1 MMRRRLGER
10 LRQNRRRRK
19 RGAAQHA
26 MEFAG
31 CGGRR
36 GRIAGIGR
44 SCIAAAEAEHMPSGE
59 VGALRMGGQR
69 RESREQGLER
79 DGVSRDQPDRGPETP
94 AFDETRHSNPTQQHP
109 YQR

>member
-1 MMRRRLGER
+1 
-10 LRQNRRRRK
+10 
-19 RGAAQHA
+19 
-26 MEFAG
+26 
-31 CGGRR
+31 
-36 GRIAGIGR
+36 
-44 SCIAAAEAEHMPSGE
+44 
-59 VGALRMGGQR
+59 MGGQR